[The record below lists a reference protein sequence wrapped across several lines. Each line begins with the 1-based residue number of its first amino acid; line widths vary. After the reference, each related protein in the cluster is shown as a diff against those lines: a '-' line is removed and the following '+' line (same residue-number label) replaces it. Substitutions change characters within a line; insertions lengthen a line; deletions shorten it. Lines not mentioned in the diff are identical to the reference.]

1 MNVDMDPGST
11 WNVNTLSNENECQQ
25 VWDCNWMQGYVLVFV
40 YIMDNLD
47 CTSY

>member
-25 VWDCNWMQGYVLVFV
+25 YCETATECKVMY
-40 YIMDNLD
+40 
-47 CTSY
+47 